1 MWPRALS
8 PGAGM
13 GPCGAAG
20 LWRPETAP
28 VGFGPRR
35 LCRMGTSRFGGGP
48 QEAKVATSRGGAAAP
63 RPAFVHSRTLSE
75 CQQGRGKSCR
85 HAGRLRG
92 RGWERCDQQTSSKL
106 LIQKVRWEMRGGLE
120 GHREQRMTEGGA
132 GGTRGGVPHESAR
145 AGARWGECGMSQEQ
159 QCYCHLKP
167 HGTHSGPVVPPNP
180 SPCHQHAGIHFT
192 GWFHQARSPVPSVTA
207 G

>member
-1 MWPRALS
+1 MSA
-8 PGAGM
+8 
-13 GPCGAAG
+13 
-20 LWRPETAP
+20 
-28 VGFGPRR
+28 
-35 LCRMGTSRFGGGP
+35 SRD
-48 QEAKVATSRGGAAAP
+48 
-63 RPAFVHSRTLSE
+63 
-75 CQQGRGKSCR
+75 RGKSCR
-85 HAGRLRG
+85 HAGRLQG

-106 LIQKVRWEMRGGLE
+106 SIKKVRWEMRGGLE

-192 GWFHQARSPVPSVTA
+192 GWCFTRRGHLSPLSQQGEFSFVALQGHYSAQPRSPV
-207 G
+207 